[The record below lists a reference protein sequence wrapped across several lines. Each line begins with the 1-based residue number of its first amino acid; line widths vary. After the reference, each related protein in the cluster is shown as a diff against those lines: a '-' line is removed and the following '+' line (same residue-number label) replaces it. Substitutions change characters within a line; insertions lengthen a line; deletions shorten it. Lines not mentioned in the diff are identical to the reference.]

1 MVNPVRFRAAHGAGG
16 EFSRF
21 GSRAARTNPRER
33 GVLIGGAPRLGP
45 RSRYSQGF
53 GLGCPQVHLTAD
65 RYQMGILGRFESCP
79 LLNTEGR
86 ANRGQSKVDLA
97 PQPPAHSSTPWG
109 WVVPIHV
116 GYALPYRDPGSS
128 WPRLTSRCGP
138 GSRPSQLGGM
148 VGDKFWNGLGWI
160 FVLGVIAAA
169 VLYLISH

>member
-1 MVNPVRFRAAHGAGG
+1 MPWQAVPPF
-16 EFSRF
+16 
-21 GSRAARTNPRER
+21 P
-33 GVLIGGAPRLGP
+33 
-45 RSRYSQGF
+45 QGF
-53 GLGCPQVHLTAD
+53 GLGCPQVHLTAG

>member
-1 MVNPVRFRAAHGAGG
+1 MANPVRFRAAHGAGG

-53 GLGCPQVHLTAD
+53 GLGCPQVHLTAG

-86 ANRGQSKVDLA
+86 ANRGQARWIS
-97 PQPPAHSSTPWG
+97 PAATSTQLHPLG
-109 WVVPIHV
+109 
-116 GYALPYRDPGSS
+116 
-128 WPRLTSRCGP
+128 
-138 GSRPSQLGGM
+138 LGGPNPRGIRAS
-148 VGDKFWNGLGWI
+148 V
-160 FVLGVIAAA
+160 
-169 VLYLISH
+169 